1 MRLMGQRHFG
11 ALLRALILP
20 KHLVVLACCVC
31 VYSALAPLFSVLHNY
46 LLSGF
51 QKCDKSLLHV
61 NFKIQ
66 FCIIFGNQ
74 RWERSMSAW
83 ILSAP
88 EFIEDSIPFI
98 DAAVFGKRHLQIW
111 GPHPE
116 KPGGPGKCKPD
127 WHSEIPN
134 EGWALC
140 VLLLTYV
147 SRWVNKNSFQLIY
160 IRWVLSVCLCGWV
173 MLWSRLGYASRA

>member
-1 MRLMGQRHFG
+1 MSFSIFISYDICLLMRLMGQRHFG

-51 QKCDKSLLHV
+51 QKCGKSLLHV

-74 RWERSMSAW
+74 
-83 ILSAP
+83 
-88 EFIEDSIPFI
+88 
-98 DAAVFGKRHLQIW
+98 
-111 GPHPE
+111 
-116 KPGGPGKCKPD
+116 
-127 WHSEIPN
+127 
-134 EGWALC
+134 
-140 VLLLTYV
+140 T
-147 SRWVNKNSFQLIY
+147 
-160 IRWVLSVCLCGWV
+160 
-173 MLWSRLGYASRA
+173 

>member
-51 QKCDKSLLHV
+51 QKCGKSLLHV

-66 FCIIFGNQ
+66 FRIIFGNQ
-74 RWERSMSAW
+74 TWERSMSAW

-116 KPGGPGKCKPD
+116 KPGGQGSVSLTDTVKNPMKG
-127 WHSEIPN
+127 E
-134 EGWALC
+134 LC
-140 VLLLTYV
+140 VFYFWHV